1 MTSYVA
7 TRPDDTSFEQAKPH
21 SGCEND
27 RQPGNEKKVVTIF
40 RVEKHG
46 EHRPQKRYKCANNNS
61 LRKASAE
68 PWQLINW
75 RFPEAARE
83 DLAVDVWRS
92 LMRNCDVA
100 LDHVDSLSFPSG
112 NASLIS
118 STSRSACLRSGRING
133 LLARWINLSSR
144 STV

>member
-1 MTSYVA
+1 MRTTSCPSPVKRVVKWLPTKPVA
-7 TRPDDTSFEQAKPH
+7 PVIANFMILLLVDQ
-21 SGCEND
+21 
-27 RQPGNEKKVVTIF
+27 VVTDLF
-40 RVEKHG
+40 PH
-46 EHRPQKRYKCANNNS
+46 NNS

-68 PWQLINW
+68 PWQLIDW

-100 LDHVDSLSFPSG
+100 LDHVASLSFPSG

-118 STSRSACLRSGRING
+118 STSRSACLRSGRMNG

-144 STV
+144 

>member
-1 MTSYVA
+1 MRTTSCPSPVRRVVKWLPTKPVA
-7 TRPDDTSFEQAKPH
+7 PVIANFMILLLIDQVVRDLFPH
-21 SGCEND
+21 
-27 RQPGNEKKVVTIF
+27 
-40 RVEKHG
+40 
-46 EHRPQKRYKCANNNS
+46 NNS
-61 LRKASAE
+61 LRKKSAE
-68 PWQLINW
+68 RRQPIHW
-75 RFPEAARE
+75 RLTEAARE

-92 LMRNCDVA
+92 LMRNGHVA

-144 STV
+144 